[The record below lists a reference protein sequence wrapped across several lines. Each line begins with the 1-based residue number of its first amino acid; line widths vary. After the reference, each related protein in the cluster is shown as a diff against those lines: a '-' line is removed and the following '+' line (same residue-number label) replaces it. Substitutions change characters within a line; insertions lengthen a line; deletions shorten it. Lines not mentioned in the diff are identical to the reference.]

1 MVRTGSGGH
10 KGVSG
15 VAAMR
20 GLARLESTPI
30 VGERGLLLNL
40 SPITSR
46 PSLDDSAVLDNKENH
61 LVRLLAVEGFNKGNC
76 KTSEVINTLYIALAC
91 PYRSA
96 LITTLS
102 KVGIMSVVGT
112 SFIVS
117 HKSTCIYIHFDL

>member
-15 VAAMR
+15 VAALR

-46 PSLDDSAVLDNKENH
+46 PSPDDSAVLDNKENH
-61 LVRLLAVEGFNKGNC
+61 LVRLLAVEVGFDKGNC
-76 KTSEVINTLYIALAC
+76 KTSEVYMYWYALLPQHAHIDLLHS
-91 PYRSA
+91 PLFSN
-96 LITTLS
+96 
-102 KVGIMSVVGT
+102 VGIMLMVGT
-112 SFIVS
+112 SFI
-117 HKSTCIYIHFDL
+117 C